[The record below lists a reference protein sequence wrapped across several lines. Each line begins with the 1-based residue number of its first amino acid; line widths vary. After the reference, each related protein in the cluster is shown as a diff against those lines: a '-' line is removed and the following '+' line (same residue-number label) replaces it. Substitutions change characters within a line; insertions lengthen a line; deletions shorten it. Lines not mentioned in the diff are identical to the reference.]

1 MVGEVGWC
9 YHCRMKTTRKPRLSV
24 RVVPGMGRGVFAA
37 EPIRKGRLIEACPVI
52 PLAKGEEE
60 DVTGRTLESYLFE
73 WGDDGDHF
81 CLALGYGSLY
91 NHSATPNASFETD
104 PERMRI
110 VFRAVRDIPEGR
122 QILIDYGW
130 EADDNH
136 FANGK

>member
-1 MVGEVGWC
+1 MQ
-9 YHCRMKTTRKPRLSV
+9 KTRKPRLSV

-37 EPIRKGRLIEACPVI
+37 EAIRKGRLIESCPVV
-52 PLAKGEEE
+52 PLARGEEE

-91 NHSATPNASFETD
+91 NHSAAPNATFEAD
-104 PERMRI
+104 PGRARI
-110 VFRAVRDIPEGR
+110 VFRAVRDIPKGR

-130 EADDNH
+130 EVDDYH
-136 FANGK
+136 FARSK